1 MDFELSP
8 EQKEIQALARDFVR
22 AEIEPHAAEWDRE
35 HRFPREVYAK
45 LAELGL
51 MGVCIPEEYGGAGAD
66 FLSYMLVIEELSRG
80 DAGVGV
86 TVAVHTSAV
95 TLPLLRFGTDEQR
108 ARFVPPLARGELIG
122 AFALTEAEAGS
133 DAGSLRTSATR
144 EDGGWRISGAK
155 QFISTAEVAGT
166 FLLFARTDPDT
177 PGARGVSAFVLDSDH
192 IRVTGREEK
201 LGLNSSTTNSI
212 AVDAHVDADRL
223 LHEEGKGFHVAMATL
238 DGGRIGIA
246 AQAVG
251 IAQAAYDVARE
262 YAKERHAFGRP
273 IADFQAIQHKLA
285 DMSTEIDAARLLVH
299 RAAWLKQNDQP
310 HTEAGAKAKLFA
322 SEMARRQTGEAI
334 QILGGYGYT
343 KEFPVER
350 YYRDAKITEIYE
362 GTSEIQRLVIARSI
376 LGLQERSLAAGL
388 RVLEDGLAVRD
399 EQTLDRQLHD
409 ALERCLELAGTLER
423 GALADPQLA
432 VDVDRE
438 DLGYDEGGMRSDEV
452 RDLPLVRAFDRDLVD
467 GLRRR
472 AADSSVVTHR
482 ELVGAAAMPLRREED
497 HDGMRAPR
505 DVGVEVAEELGLLT
519 CGNERVD
526 EHGRV
531 RCLVVDAA
539 DLAGLALAAGPVLPV
554 RVRRRPAPEA
564 LG

>member
-1 MDFELSP
+1 MDFELSA
-8 EQKEIQALARDFVR
+8 EQKEIQALTRDFVR

-35 HRFPREVYAK
+35 HRFPRELYPK

-108 ARFVPPLARGELIG
+108 ARFVPPLARGEAIG

-133 DAGSLRTSATR
+133 DAGALRTSATR
-144 EDGGWRISGAK
+144 EGDSWRIAGAK
-155 QFISTAEVAGT
+155 QFISTAEHAGT

-177 PGARGVSAFVLDSDH
+177 PGPGGISAFVLDADH
-192 IRVTGREEK
+192 VRVRGREEK

-212 AVDAHVDADRL
+212 SVDALVDGDRL

-273 IADFQAIQHKLA
+273 ISEFQAIQHKLA
-285 DMSTEIDAARLLVH
+285 DMSVEIEAARLLVH
-299 RAAWLKQNDQP
+299 RAAWLKQNDLP
-310 HTEAGAKAKLFA
+310 HTEAGAQAKLFA
-322 SEMARRQTGEAI
+322 SEMARSLTGEAI

-343 KEFPVER
+343 KEFPVAR
-350 YYRDAKITEIYE
+350 YFRDAKVTEIYE
-362 GTSEIQRLVIARSI
+362 GTSEIQRLVIARSV
-376 LGLQERSLAAGL
+376 LGLQEP
-388 RVLEDGLAVRD
+388 AVATR
-399 EQTLDRQLHD
+399 T
-409 ALERCLELAGTLER
+409 
-423 GALADPQLA
+423 
-432 VDVDRE
+432 
-438 DLGYDEGGMRSDEV
+438 
-452 RDLPLVRAFDRDLVD
+452 
-467 GLRRR
+467 
-472 AADSSVVTHR
+472 
-482 ELVGAAAMPLRREED
+482 
-497 HDGMRAPR
+497 
-505 DVGVEVAEELGLLT
+505 
-519 CGNERVD
+519 
-526 EHGRV
+526 
-531 RCLVVDAA
+531 
-539 DLAGLALAAGPVLPV
+539 
-554 RVRRRPAPEA
+554 
-564 LG
+564 